1 MKTIKVIAR
10 EGVIVPMSEALG
22 RITHDMAAE
31 VPDTAYYRRRLA
43 DGDLV
48 LAVAAPAPKAQKA
61 AKE

>member
-10 EGVIVPMSEALG
+10 EGVIVPMSGALG
-22 RITHDMAAE
+22 RITHDMAVE